1 MSLRPRGAR
10 AGVRDIGL
18 ATVRED
24 SELRDLTDV
33 QSSLRRLATLIAQG
47 VHPDVVFAAVTREV
61 LRHFGRGTARLI
73 RYELDGTA
81 TVLANEGTTGPH
93 VRIGERWEG
102 YPPAGLT
109 EVVRTTGR
117 PARVDDYRKLPGGE
131 PYVNEGLRSA
141 VGMPIHVHG
150 RLWGMIAVGSGA
162 GPLPGDTEQRMSEFT
177 DLVAT
182 AVASA
187 QSRAELEFLHHRM
200 MTASYEVRRRIERD
214 LHDGV
219 QQRLVT
225 LVLRLR
231 MASDPASSAE
241 HVRAEAAA
249 AAAELTDVMNDLRE
263 ISRGVHPAT
272 LSLGGLPSALR
283 VLGRRS
289 VVPVELDVRVPRRL
303 AEAVEVAA
311 YYTVA
316 EMLTNAAKHAQA
328 EHIWVDAEAGQ
339 TALRLRVRDDGV
351 GGADPMRGTGL
362 RGLQDRIGALG
373 GTWELVSVPGHGTT
387 LSCEIPTTPAGSQH
401 DS

>member
-1 MSLRPRGAR
+1 MHRIGPITGREG
-10 AGVRDIGL
+10 GEVRDL
-18 ATVRED
+18 AAI
-24 SELRDLTDV
+24 

-47 VHPDVVFAAVTREV
+47 VHPDVVFSAVTREV
-61 LRHFGRGTARLI
+61 LHHFGRGTARLI
-73 RYELDGTA
+73 RYELDGSA
-81 TVLANEGTTGPH
+81 TVLANEGTAGPH
-93 VRIGERWEG
+93 VRVGERWEG
-102 YPPAGLT
+102 YPPTGLT

-117 PARVDDYRKLPGGE
+117 PARVDDYRHVPGGE
-131 PYVNEGLRSA
+131 PYVREGLLSA

-187 QSRAELEFLHHRM
+187 QSRAELEFLRHRM
-200 MTASYEVRRRIERD
+200 ATTSYEVSRRIERD

-219 QQRLVT
+219 QQRLVA

-231 MASDPASSAE
+231 TASETGSTE
-241 HVRAEAAA
+241 QLREEAAA
-249 AAAELTDVMNDLRE
+249 AAIELTDVMNDLRE

-283 VLGRRS
+283 DLGRRS
-289 VVPVELDVRVPRRL
+289 VVPVDVDVRIPRRL
-303 AEAVEVAA
+303 AEEVEVAV

-328 EHIWVDAEAGQ
+328 SEMWVSAETGQ
-339 TALRLRVRDDGV
+339 RVLRLRVRDDGV

-362 RGLQDRIGALG
+362 RGLRDRIEALG
-373 GTWELVSVPGHGTT
+373 GTFELDSRPGRGTM
-387 LSCEIPTTPAGSQH
+387 LSCEIPTAAAR
-401 DS
+401 